1 MKIFYFLL
9 RQHAAATEYQTV
21 TYFLTECRPPFA
33 TALYPPQ
40 LYERASVYVSTYVM
54 MYSYMH
60 ARNRHKFS
68 YKINTMEINSRHLV
82 RHAGSGYRLVR
93 RASCRE
99 KDR

>member
-1 MKIFYFLL
+1 
-9 RQHAAATEYQTV
+9 
-21 TYFLTECRPPFA
+21 
-33 TALYPPQ
+33 
-40 LYERASVYVSTYVM
+40 M

-93 RASCRE
+93 RGVQSGIVKEEGKAAAIRRSRCIATERGIG
-99 KDR
+99 KT